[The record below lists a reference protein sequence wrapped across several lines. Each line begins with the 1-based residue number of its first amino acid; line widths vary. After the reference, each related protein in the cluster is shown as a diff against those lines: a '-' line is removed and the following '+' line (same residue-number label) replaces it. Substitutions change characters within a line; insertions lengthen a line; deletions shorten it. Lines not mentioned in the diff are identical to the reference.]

1 MLFNSGTGTVAAE
14 NAMNL
19 QHFQLA
25 LDFIETS
32 KQVSSLEELGQA
44 FQAAAKSLG
53 FDHYAC
59 VSCVEFGALPDG
71 SVFLADYPE
80 DWTNYYLEKEYDR
93 TDPILQVSL
102 KEHMPFNWENKLN
115 HRSLTPHQSEMMC
128 EAEDAGLLYGV
139 TVPIHIVGA
148 FPGAVN
154 VVGEQVDIDPA
165 AEHAIHLMSVY
176 LHDAALRVATANKDS
191 LKPVARLTPREKECL
206 QWVAAGKTDWEISA
220 ILSIAERTVHTHV
233 ESAKTKLGVSTR
245 VQAVVKAFLTNLIH
259 H

>member
-1 MLFNSGTGTVAAE
+1 MPQ
-14 NAMNL
+14 AMNL
-19 QHFQLA
+19 EYFQMA
-25 LDFIETS
+25 LDFIEAS
-32 KQVSSLEELGQA
+32 KAVKSLDELGAA
-44 FQAAAKSLG
+44 FQKTTRSLG
-53 FDHYAC
+53 FDYYAC
-59 VSCVEFGALPDG
+59 VSCVEFGSLPDG

-80 DWTNYYLEKEYDR
+80 DWQKYYIENQYER

-102 KEHMPFNWENKLN
+102 KEHMPFNWDNNKI
-115 HRSLTPHQSEMMC
+115 HRGITPEQSEMLC
-128 EAEDAGLLYGV
+128 EAGDAGLLYGV

-154 VVGEQVDIDPA
+154 VVGESRDIDPA

-176 LHDAALRVATANKDS
+176 LHDAALRVARQSKES
-191 LKPVARLTPREKECL
+191 LRPVAKLTPREKECL
-206 QWVAAGKTDWEISA
+206 QWVAAGKTDWEISS

-233 ESAKTKLGVSTR
+233 ESAKTKLGVNTR

>member
-1 MLFNSGTGTVAAE
+1 
-14 NAMNL
+14 MNL
-19 QHFQLA
+19 QYFQLA
-25 LDFIETS
+25 MDFIERS
-32 KQVSSLEELGQA
+32 KQVSSLEELGAA
-44 FQAAAKSLG
+44 FQAATKSLG
-53 FDHYAC
+53 FDYYAC
-59 VSCVEFGALPDG
+59 VSCVEFGALPEG
-71 SVFLADYPE
+71 SVFLADYPD
-80 DWTNYYLEKEYDR
+80 DWTKYYLEQEYER

-102 KEHMPFNWENKLN
+102 KEHMPFNWDNKIN
-115 HRSLTPHQSEMMC
+115 HRVLTPEQTEMMG

-154 VVGEQVDIDPA
+154 VVGDNRDIDPA

-176 LHDAALRVATANKDS
+176 LHDAALRVATQNNAQPKA
-191 LKPVARLTPREKECL
+191 VAKLTPREKECL
-206 QWVAAGKTDWEISA
+206 QWVAAGKTDWEISS

-233 ESAKTKLGVSTR
+233 ESAKSKLGVSTR

>member
-1 MLFNSGTGTVAAE
+1 
-14 NAMNL
+14 MNL
-19 QHFQLA
+19 QYFQMA
-25 LDFIETS
+25 LDFIESS
-32 KQVSSLEELGQA
+32 KKFRTLDELGVA
-44 FQAAAKSLG
+44 FHKATQTLG

-71 SVFLADYPE
+71 AVFLADYPD
-80 DWTNYYLEKEYDR
+80 DWTKYYLENEYDQ
-93 TDPILQVSL
+93 TDRILQVSL
-102 KEHMPFNWENKLN
+102 KEHMPFNWDNN
-115 HRSLTPHQSEMMC
+115 IIHNGMTPEQSEMMC

-154 VVGEQVDIDPA
+154 VVGEHRDIDPA
-165 AEHAIHLMSVY
+165 AEHAVHLMSVY
-176 LHDAALRVATANKDS
+176 LHDAALRISKEGKAA
-191 LKPVARLTPREKECL
+191 LKPVAKLTPREKECL
-206 QWVAAGKTDWEISA
+206 QWVAAGKTDWEISS